1 MLEASMRHTARGRP
15 PGPDVV
21 TLRGLLLDLQR
32 LQKEQGGNEVTM
44 PSINAI
50 AERSMR
56 NWSVVD
62 RGLRALEK
70 SGDISITRYPGG
82 GLSIHLT

>member
-1 MLEASMRHTARGRP
+1 MLQAPTRREAKGRP
-15 PGPDVV
+15 PGPDAV
-21 TLRGLLLDLQR
+21 TLRSLLRDLQR
-32 LQKEQGGNEVTM
+32 LQTEQGGNDVTM

-56 NWSVVD
+56 GWSVVD
-62 RGLRALEK
+62 RGLRALER